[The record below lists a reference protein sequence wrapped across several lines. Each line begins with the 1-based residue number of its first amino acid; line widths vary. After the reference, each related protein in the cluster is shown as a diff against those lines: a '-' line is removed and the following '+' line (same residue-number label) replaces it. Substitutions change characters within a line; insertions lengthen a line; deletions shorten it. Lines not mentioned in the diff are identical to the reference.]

1 MLLLLKSNNAMQR
14 VTVLHGCFACRYK
27 GGMEARWLCR
37 RWLCRNCG
45 RPKTLIIEPN
55 VGAGNPH
62 QRAKRGACRNAE
74 KCG

>member
-1 MLLLLKSNNAMQR
+1 MEARWL
-14 VTVLHGCFACRYK
+14 CRRWLDEIK
-27 GGMEARWLCR
+27 KIFSSLSRGMEARWLCR